1 MANRQ
6 NSKGNKK
13 RNSSFTRR
21 RDENYDPS
29 FEKKLRKFLRD
40 SAENI
45 ATLKKR
51 GDRKR

>member
-6 NSKGNKK
+6 NSKDNRKK
-13 RNSSFTRR
+13 NNALRR